1 MQTSAHISPCSPAKH
16 GTSFR
21 CFFLKTIVD
30 CCGFTLSLSLS
41 TTTILNVPLIFN
53 QAKEFEIVFL
63 FLEVLSWNTLHF
75 GAQLTATTCSCYC
88 HLPCFLYNKM
98 FSRPLGKKS
107 MRYPA
112 VYRRTHRQTD
122 RHLPPPAPL
131 SGIVGVAIMAL
142 HHQTTWFHY
151 HIHLP
156 QPLEL
161 CCHLFPQ
168 RTHATFLQ
176 TTGIV
181 IGCPLWRTIRQEFI
195 YLFIYLFITLFAK
208 V

>member
-16 GTSFR
+16 DTSFR

-30 CCGFTLSLSLS
+30 CCGYTLSLSLS

-53 QAKEFEIVFL
+53 QAKEFEIAFL

-88 HLPCFLYNKM
+88 HLPCSLYNKM
-98 FSRPLGKKS
+98 FSRPLEKKS

-122 RHLPPPAPL
+122 RHLPPPPSIQGSWGFQSWLCTIKPHDSTTIFIFPSLFNSAVTSFRTGLTQHFFKWQVSSQIVL
-131 SGIVGVAIMAL
+131 SG
-142 HHQTTWFHY
+142 
-151 HIHLP
+151 
-156 QPLEL
+156 
-161 CCHLFPQ
+161 
-168 RTHATFLQ
+168 
-176 TTGIV
+176 
-181 IGCPLWRTIRQEFI
+181 
-195 YLFIYLFITLFAK
+195 
-208 V
+208 